1 MKICLFPG
9 SFDPPTLG
17 HMDIIA
23 RCSHLFNKVV
33 VGVLNNNSKR
43 PLFPSEERVDL
54 LKNLYKDCPQ
64 IEVQSF
70 SGLTVHLAKQVG
82 AQAIIRGLRSSDD
95 LGYEQTMARLNA
107 QLDGDI
113 ETVMLLTDHRYSHIS
128 SSMVKEIA
136 YYGGNINDMVDF
148 SIVSR
153 VRSRMIV
160 KRAEDIRINERS

>member
-1 MKICLFPG
+1 MRTCLFPG

-17 HMDIIA
+17 HMDVIA
-23 RCSHLFNKVV
+23 RCSRLFDKVV
-33 VGVLNNNSKR
+33 IGVLKNGAKKA
-43 PLFPSEERVDL
+43 LFSDEERL
-54 LKNLYKDCPQ
+54 EMLKQLCSGYQ
-64 IEVQSF
+64 GVQVCAF

-136 YYGGNINDMVDF
+136 FYGGDIAGMVDH
-148 SIVSR
+148 SIIAR
-153 VRSRMIV
+153 IQKKIRM
-160 KRAEDIRINERS
+160 